1 MALTRKMLKAMG
13 IEEDK
18 IEQIIEAHS
27 ESVDALKDRAD
38 EYKQKLAELE
48 SVSDELEK
56 LKKADVSDKYEKL
69 KADFDKY
76 KSDVEAKET
85 KTAKENAVR
94 EFFKSKNITGKNL
107 EIAMRGCK
115 DEISAIELE
124 NGKIKE
130 TKSLDSLVSGDFA
143 GLVAKTETQGIN
155 VATPPINA
163 GGEKRTKDNLYEKDE
178 KGRYK
183 LSTSERQAAL
193 AESLA
198 NGESN

>member
-38 EYKQKLAELE
+38 EYKQKLAKLE

-56 LKKADVSDKYEKL
+56 LKKADVSDEYEKL

-76 KSDVEAKET
+76 KSEVEAKKT

-115 DEISAIELE
+115 DEISTIELE

-130 TKSLDSLVSGDFA
+130 TKSLDELVSGDFA
-143 GLVAKTETQGIN
+143 GLVAKTETQGID
-155 VATPPINA
+155 VPTPPINKT
-163 GGEKRTKDNLYEKDE
+163 ETKEE
-178 KGRYK
+178 P
-183 LSTSERQAAL
+183 TTL
-193 AESLA
+193 AEALQMQY
-198 NGESN
+198 NNKE